1 MVFLVLLG
9 CGLYC
14 LDVKVLVPCPYGQ
27 LLLSDEEEVPL
38 PLEDVSPP
46 PLLSVPPPPQATSDN
61 TIALASNAVIIFFFI

>member
-27 LLLSDEEEVPL
+27 LITVG
-38 PLEDVSPP
+38 
-46 PLLSVPPPPQATSDN
+46 
-61 TIALASNAVIIFFFI
+61 

>member
-14 LDVKVLVPCPYGQ
+14 LDVKVLVPCP
-27 LLLSDEEEVPL
+27 LLSDEEEVPL

>member
-9 CGLYC
+9 CGLIA
-14 LDVKVLVPCPYGQ
+14 LMLKFWSHAHTVS